1 MAKRNTSPVS
11 GTRDFLP
18 LEVLRRRYVVDIIES
33 VYQSYGFE
41 PLETPAMERLETLLG
56 KYGEEGDQLI
66 FRILKRG
73 EKLDRELRDRPAEND
88 LADSGLRYDLTVP
101 LARVA
106 AQYQMELP
114 RIFKRYQVQPVF
126 RADRPAKGRF
136 REFFQCDLDVV
147 GSSSLLVEAELLGAA
162 SEVLERLGFAGG
174 RDYRIRLNH
183 RAVLR
188 ALMEAA
194 GLGVE
199 REETALVAVDKLDKI
214 GRAGVEQELIER
226 GLPRETVARLV
237 DWLENRPSGNPETI
251 SWLRERVES
260 FEHGRRGIEELGEV
274 LRYVGGGAAESCV
287 DLDPFLARGLS
298 YYTGPIFEI
307 NFEGFSGSAG
317 GGGRYDDL
325 IGLFSGRQ
333 VPASGIS
340 LGLERILLIL
350 DERGLFPERLTGQPQ
365 VLATLFAPETIA
377 PTLQLAHRLR
387 ESGLRVDVYPEPG
400 KYGKQFKY
408 ADQRHIRFAVL
419 LSPREIAQDVVTV
432 KDLTSGEQVE
442 LATEKAA
449 GWLLERL

>member
-106 AQYQMELP
+106 AQYQTELP

-237 DWLENRPSGNPETI
+237 DWLENRPSGNPATI
-251 SWLRERVES
+251 AWLQERVES

-274 LRYVGGGAAESCV
+274 LRYVEGGAAESCI

-298 YYTGPIFEI
+298 YYTGPIFEV

-387 ESGLRVDVYPEPG
+387 ESGLRVDVYPESG

-432 KDLTSGEQVE
+432 KDLASGEQVE

-449 GWLLERL
+449 GWLLERV